1 MHDNILVVQ
10 FGRLMAA
17 SSSIQVALNSLESQ
31 LAQLERDA
39 APLVATW
46 QGEARVAYDQRQA
59 RWRQAATDM
68 KIMLADIKRAL
79 DDSVADYQHTE
90 RRAANLFPA

>member
-1 MHDNILVVQ
+1 VHDGILVVQ

-46 QGEARVAYDQRQA
+46 QGEARAAYDQRQA

-79 DDSVADYQHTE
+79 DDSVVDYQQTE
-90 RRAANLFPA
+90 RRAANLFPT